1 MTMIVNE
8 ELKIKTMTYE
18 ALLPEYT
25 IAELVFQVYHSGFL
39 TTEHRKQLR
48 SLFLDYELSEEDTT
62 AINRLLHAVR
72 RGWLEVVD

>member
-1 MTMIVNE
+1 
-8 ELKIKTMTYE
+8 MTYQ

-25 IAELVFQVYHSGFL
+25 IAELVFQVYRSGFL

-48 SLFLDYELSEEDTT
+48 SLFLDYDLSEEDTT

-72 RGWLEVVD
+72 RGWLKVVD